1 MIIKLLKIIIR
12 KLSAIIT
19 LLKLL
24 SFVALA
30 FCVWM
35 CVHYYIQHYP
45 DAEVTS
51 MPFDYNGMLVGFFTL
66 LVTLLVGWNIYSTIS
81 AKEELEKAKDKLKEQ
96 YKDDIAKLKADVDNL
111 KIEQKTQA
119 TKETEETTKTV
130 DAMREISEQNVSL
143 AAILNTRAYETVQ
156 RDILIH
162 GTKLYNWLFKV
173 IDASMSVQDIYDKY
187 LEVKEKH
194 PEKVSFINGRDA
206 TRNEVLE
213 TINMVRPIKLTLLRI
228 TDRDKNPTEQ

>member
-66 LVTLLVGWNIYSTIS
+66 LVTLLQ
-81 AKEELEKAKDKLKEQ
+81 L
-96 YKDDIAKLKADVDNL
+96 DIRPSVN
-111 KIEQKTQA
+111 QSCQ
-119 TKETEETTKTV
+119 
-130 DAMREISEQNVSL
+130 
-143 AAILNTRAYETVQ
+143 Q
-156 RDILIH
+156 RR
-162 GTKLYNWLFKV
+162 G
-173 IDASMSVQDIYDKY
+173 
-187 LEVKEKH
+187 
-194 PEKVSFINGRDA
+194 
-206 TRNEVLE
+206 
-213 TINMVRPIKLTLLRI
+213 LL
-228 TDRDKNPTEQ
+228 

>member
-1 MIIKLLKIIIR
+1 MSVNDYLKDILGTTSKIALWVKII
-12 KLSAIIT
+12 AI
-19 LLKLL
+19 LL
-24 SFVALA
+24 FV
-30 FCVWM
+30 FCTWM
-35 CVHYYIQHYP
+35 CANYFFQHYP

-51 MPFDYNGMLVGFFTL
+51 KPFDYNGMLVGFFTL

-96 YKDDIAKLKADVDNL
+96 YKEDIAKLKADVDKL
-111 KIEQKTQA
+111 KIEQQAQA
-119 TKETEETTKTV
+119 TKETEEATKTV

-156 RDILIH
+156 RQILIE
-162 GTKLYNWLFKV
+162 GTKLRDWLYDI
-173 IDASMSVQDIYDKY
+173 IDASMSIEDIYAKY
-187 LEVKEKH
+187 LEVKAKH

-228 TDRDKNPTEQ
+228 ADKDK